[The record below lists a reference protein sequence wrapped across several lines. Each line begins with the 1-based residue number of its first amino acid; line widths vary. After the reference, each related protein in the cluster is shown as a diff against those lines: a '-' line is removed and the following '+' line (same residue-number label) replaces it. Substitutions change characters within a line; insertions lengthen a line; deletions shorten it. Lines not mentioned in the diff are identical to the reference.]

1 MNPTILKRMALAIT
15 SVALAMPYSY
25 TFADEDVMEEII
37 VTARQQAE
45 TLQDVPVTIAALTEE
60 DLERYNI
67 TSLVDAAKMIPNM
80 VIAAGGSGNGSA
92 LLADLSIPQLSEA
105 IGLRQSQP
113 NFASAA
119 AAATQNGELCDNN
132 SDLLYSCPLVRKNVD

>member
-45 TLQDVPVTIAALTEE
+45 TLQDVPVTIAALTKE

-80 VIAAGGSGNGSA
+80 A
-92 LLADLSIPQLSEA
+92 
-105 IGLRQSQP
+105 
-113 NFASAA
+113 
-119 AAATQNGELCDNN
+119 
-132 SDLLYSCPLVRKNVD
+132 